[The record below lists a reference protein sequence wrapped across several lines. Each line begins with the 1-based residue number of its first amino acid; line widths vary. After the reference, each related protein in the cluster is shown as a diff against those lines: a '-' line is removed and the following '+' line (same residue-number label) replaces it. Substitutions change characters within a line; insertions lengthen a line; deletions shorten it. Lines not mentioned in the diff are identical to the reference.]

1 LKRELIRLIL
11 VLALLGSATA
21 RAGLGTNTLQGTN
34 SALSAN
40 APVVPSYI
48 VTLKR
53 EADQD
58 GCARD
63 FAITRHHIYRHVLN
77 GFSAKL
83 DAATVEKLRH
93 DPRVQEV
100 EPDGRVVLCQQT
112 PSNGFIRM
120 GVSNFPEARING
132 QDNRINVDV
141 AVLDTGIQL
150 DHPDLN
156 VVQGMDVTDSG
167 LNGDDWDGHGTHVA
181 GIIGALDNDIG
192 VVGVAPGVRLWS
204 VQVLG
209 PSDLSSDSNNWAN
222 VISGCEYIATN
233 TQIEVVNCSLVSDGS
248 PVPYDA
254 IHQAITNLVNLGV
267 VFVAAVGNASQDI
280 AQGGGYGSVNNI
292 VPAAF
297 PEVMAVSAM
306 DSDPSDGENFNT
318 IAYFSNYSSF
328 WHVPSFVNAPGAGI
342 DLAEPGVNILSTYT
356 NSGYATLSG
365 TSMSCG
371 FASGLVALY
380 IAANGRATNTQGVYA
395 IRQALIN
402 SGQPQSDWGPPYS
415 TDPDGNEEPLGIPS
429 ESWVPAPNITSASMT
444 VQGFQVTF
452 AAVPGYTYTLQ
463 SASSLGQSNA
473 WVNLGSTNGT
483 GSVATVSLTD
493 TNLSAMN
500 FYRVAQLPSP

>member
-77 GFSAKL
+77 GFSANL

-93 DPRVQEV
+93 DLRVQEV
-100 EPDGRVVLCQQT
+100 ERDGRVVPCKQT
-112 PSNGFIRM
+112 PSSGFIRM
-120 GVSNFPEARING
+120 GVANFPEAHING
-132 QDNRINVDV
+132 LDNRINVDV
-141 AVLDTGIQL
+141 AVLDTGIQTN
-150 DHPDLN
+150 HPDLN
-156 VVQGMDVTDSG
+156 VVQWVDVTGSG
-167 LNGDDWDGHGTHVA
+167 QGGEDNDGHGTHVA
-181 GIIGALDNDIG
+181 GIIGALDNNIG

-204 VQVLG
+204 VQVFAPG
-209 PSDLSSDSNNWAN
+209 SDGAAWSD
-222 VISGCEYIATN
+222 VIAGCEYIATN
-233 TQIEVVNCSLVSDGS
+233 TQIAVVNCSLGSDGS
-248 PVPYDA
+248 PTPYDA
-254 IHQAITNLVNLGV
+254 IHQAVTNLVNLEI
-267 VFVAAVGNASQDI
+267 VFVAAVGNFRADI
-280 AQGGGYGSVNNI
+280 AYGGGYGSINNI

-306 DSDPSDGENFNT
+306 DPVENV
-318 IAYFSNYSSF
+318 IAYFTDYSTLF
-328 WHVPSFVNAPGAGI
+328 HVPAFVNAPGAGI
-342 DLAEPGVNILSTYT
+342 DLTEPGVNILSTYT

-380 IAANGRATNTQGVYA
+380 IAANGRATNAQGVYA

-402 SGQPQSDWGPPYS
+402 SGQPQSDWPTDINGGY
-415 TDPDGNEEPLGIPS
+415 TYDPDGFFEPLGIPS

-444 VQGFQVTF
+444 AQGFQISFPT
-452 AAVPGYTYTLQ
+452 VPGYTYTVQ
-463 SASSLGQSNA
+463 STGSLNMSNT
-473 WVNLGSTNGT
+473 WSNLTSTNGT
-483 GSVATVSLTD
+483 GSLATVTVTD
-493 TNLSAMN
+493 TNQNAIS
-500 FYRVAQLPSP
+500 FYHVLQLPAP